1 MSQYRRPSMTF
12 AALAVALMLP
22 GLAWAQTPRIDQ
34 RQANQEQ
41 RIDQGVKS
49 GELTRRET
57 RRLEREQAA
66 IEKGETRAQADG
78 KVTKKERARLTRA
91 QDRASRDIARQ
102 KHDAQDRN

>member
-57 RRLEREQAA
+57 RRLEREQAR
-66 IEKGETRAQADG
+66 IEKAETRAQADG
-78 KVTKKERARLTRA
+78 KVTKKERGRITHM
-91 QDRASRDIARQ
+91 QDGASKDIKRQ
-102 KHDAQDRN
+102 KHDGQKRG